1 AAITATSNG
10 DVENMKARTGGLVL
24 LLAAGML
31 SAQAPQTKPTPVP
44 RVAGPIPVT
53 RESRM
58 FMSSLDSQTP
68 LNLPA
73 YGYMEQEYFLSGT
86 ANVYDWDSD
95 GTVKVQNS
103 DAPYATRIV
112 VRRPIDAK
120 RLAER
125 CGSTCSAPLPV
136 TTS

>member
-1 AAITATSNG
+1 
-10 DVENMKARTGGLVL
+10 
-24 LLAAGML
+24 
-31 SAQAPQTKPTPVP
+31 
-44 RVAGPIPVT
+44 
-53 RESRM
+53 
-58 FMSSLDSQTP
+58 MSSWDAQTP

-73 YGYMEQEYFLSGT
+73 YGYMEQEYFVSGT

-120 RLAER
+120 RFSGTVWVDMLSPARGYDFPEQWGYTNYYIMDHGDVSVGITMIHDVVIR
-125 CGSTCSAPLPV
+125 VAPLFRAVV
-136 TTS
+136 TASGAEHEIGRAHV